1 MKVKK
6 VMHKG
11 ATTVTPDASLKA
23 VAKTMRKKDIG
34 AVPVKE
40 KGRLIGMV
48 TDRDI
53 ACRGLA
59 NGADMK
65 DLTARDVMTKKIVS
79 CGIND
84 DIGDAMDLMKKKKI
98 RRLAVLNGKDKLAGM
113 LSLGDLTSSM
123 RPKQSRRLLKAITAH
138 HSR

>member
-11 ATTVTPDASLKA
+11 ATTVAPDASLKA
-23 VAKTMRKKDIG
+23 VAKAMRKKDIG

-40 KGRLIGMV
+40 RGRLIGMV

-59 NGADMK
+59 NGGAME
-65 DLTARDVMTKKIVS
+65 DLTARDVMTKKVVS
-79 CGIND
+79 CGVND
-84 DIGDAMDLMKKKKI
+84 DIGDAIDLMKKKKI

-123 RPKQSRRLLKAITAH
+123 RPKQSRQMLKAITAH